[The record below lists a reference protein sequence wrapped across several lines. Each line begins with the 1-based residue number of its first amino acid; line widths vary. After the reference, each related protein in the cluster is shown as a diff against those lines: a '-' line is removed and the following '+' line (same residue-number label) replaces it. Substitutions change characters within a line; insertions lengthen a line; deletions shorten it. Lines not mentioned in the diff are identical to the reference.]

1 MSLSMQKMWIS
12 IVAMILMALAMFTI
26 YISRYKLNKTIL
38 KVITAITAWAF
49 MIVGGLLMLYVV
61 LSGPTY

>member
-12 IVAMILMALAMFTI
+12 IAAMILMALAMFTI